1 MDLWNIL
8 ADTLIDNL
16 KLFPFLLITYLFL
29 EYMEAKMSERTAAW
43 VKKAGAGGP
52 FIGSL
57 CGALPQCGFA
67 AAAAN
72 LYAARFISIGTLMAI
87 FLSTSD
93 ETLPILISDGASYV
107 LMAQIIGYKF
117 CCGVVFGYVID
128 YLWQRK
134 HTQPN
139 VNIGQL
145 CENEHCHCDGDE
157 GIWRPALVH
166 AGRITLFIFAITLLL
181 NILFAYVHISA
192 LEDCLQVPV
201 LSEVLSALFG
211 LLPNCSASV
220 VLTQLYLENCI
231 NLSTL
236 FSGSLVNGGVGL
248 LVLFRVNRN
257 IKENI
262 GILVLLYVCG
272 LSGGLLSRLIF

>member
-1 MDLWNIL
+1 MDLWDIL

-16 KLFPFLLITYLFL
+16 KLFPFLLVTYLFL

-52 FIGSL
+52 FIGGL

-67 AAAAN
+67 AAASN
-72 LYAARFISIGTLMAI
+72 LYAARVISIGTLMAI
-87 FLSTSD
+87 YLSTSD
-93 ETLPILISDGASYV
+93 ETLPILFSSGASYV
-107 LMAQIIGYKF
+107 LMGKIIGYKF
-117 CCGVVFGYVID
+117 CCGVVCGYVID
-128 YLWQRK
+128 YIWRRK

-139 VNIGQL
+139 VNIEQL
-145 CENEHCHCDGDE
+145 CENEHCHCDGEE

-166 AGRITLFIFAITLLL
+166 ATRITLFIFAITLLL
-181 NILFAYVHISA
+181 NILFAYVQIKA
-192 LEDCLQVPV
+192 WRDCLQIPV
-201 LSEVLSALFG
+201 LSEILSGLFG

-248 LVLFRVNRN
+248 LILFRVNRN
-257 IKENI
+257 LKENLA
-262 GILVLLYVCG
+262 ILVLLYVCG
-272 LSGGLLSRLIF
+272 VGGGLLSRLIF

>member
-1 MDLWNIL
+1 MDLWDIL
-8 ADTLIDNL
+8 ADTVIDNL

-67 AAAAN
+67 AAASN
-72 LYAARFISIGTLMAI
+72 LYAARVISIGTLMAI
-87 FLSTSD
+87 YLSTSD
-93 ETLPILISDGASYV
+93 ETLPILFSSGVSYV
-107 LMAQIIGYKF
+107 LMAQIISYKF
-117 CCGVVFGYVID
+117 ACGVVCGYVID
-128 YLWQRK
+128 YLWRRK

-139 VNIGQL
+139 VNIEKL
-145 CENEHCHCDGDE
+145 CENEHCHCDGEE

-166 AGRITLFIFAITLLL
+166 ATRITLFIFAITLFL
-181 NILFAYVHISA
+181 NILFAHVQIKA
-192 LEDCLQVPV
+192 WRDCLQIPV
-201 LSEVLSALFG
+201 LSEILSGLFG

-257 IKENI
+257 IKENMA
-262 GILVLLYVCG
+262 ILVLLYVCG
-272 LSGGLLSRLIF
+272 VGGGLLSRLIF